1 MKRKIAVFLALLT
14 LLIGL
19 VLTPSSVFA
28 APPRQTG
35 EGWTELVP
43 GVDYQEFN
51 LPGPVRAYV
60 ARMLIAD
67 STPDWNDDDVI
78 LESAV
83 AQGKL
88 GSVETVRGMASRYND
103 SINFWDTQSPSEWG
117 NRSEIIVAVNG
128 SYFGGSDTPEN
139 GMVQSGWYAKR
150 FDDNK
155 GGSGLVWNLNRQV
168 FIGDCVSHIKDKQIL
183 TIGETGKGF
192 EFTGINVARGDD
204 AIAIILY
211 TPQFGLRTPAQSNGL
226 EVVVKLSRPLLILPI
241 SANAV
246 VGAVSQI
253 YDSSG
258 STLIPFDSVVV
269 SVDKGQRDAFL
280 DDLSI
285 GDSVRF
291 NQEITGLSK
300 ECNAT
305 TVSFPWTKAYASIG
319 AALHLVN
326 DSAIYPPI
334 EDATRAPR
342 TAIAYDAT
350 HIYLIV
356 VDGRQPDFSIGMTFQ
371 ELGDFI
377 VNTLNATNA
386 VAQDGGGSSTMVV
399 QGSVV
404 NQPSDGCYMVFLPL
418 VASPGGKVITA
429 PSIPLDERFEPT
441 DRLQHGCERR
451 VANAMMIARVAPKE
465 SSATN
470 FADGD
475 VFTTMAAPLRVGPGT
490 NYPGITVIPAGSYG
504 KILSDELVLNG
515 VRAKGTYW
523 WKVEFNGQTGWIA
536 EGAIA
541 ALTPRYSTLQNQH

>member
-1 MKRKIAVFLALLT
+1 MKSKTAILLALLT
-14 LLIGL
+14 LLIGP
-19 VLTPSSVFA
+19 VLTPSSVSA
-28 APPRQTG
+28 ATSRQTG
-35 EGWTELVP
+35 DGWTELTP
-43 GVDYQEFN
+43 GVDYQQFD
-51 LPGPVRAYV
+51 LPGPVKAYV

-67 STPDWNDDDVI
+67 QTEKLDDGDVI

-139 GMVQSGWYAKR
+139 GMIQSGWYAKR
-150 FDDNK
+150 FDDLN

-168 FIGDCVSHIKDKQIL
+168 FIGDCVTHGPKKQIL
-183 TIGETGKGF
+183 SVGDAGAVY
-192 EFTGINVARGDD
+192 EFTGINVTRGNSD
-204 AIAIILY
+204 IILY
-211 TPQFGLRTPAQSNGL
+211 TPQFGLRTPAQSDGL
-226 EVVVKLSRPLLILPI
+226 EVVVKLSRPLLIIPI

-246 VGAVSQI
+246 VGTVSQI
-253 YDSSG
+253 YDSAG

-269 SVDKGQRDAFL
+269 SVGADQRDAFL
-280 DDLSI
+280 ENLNV

-291 NQEITGLSK
+291 NQEITSLSMD
-300 ECNAT
+300 CNPT

-319 AALHLVN
+319 AALHLV
-326 DSAIYPPI
+326 DGSAIYPPI

-342 TAIAYDAT
+342 TAIAYDDT
-350 HIYLIV
+350 YIYLIV
-356 VDGRQPDFSIGMTFQ
+356 VDGRQPDFSVGMTFQ

-377 VNTLNATNA
+377 VNTLGADNA

-404 NQPSDGCYMVFLPL
+404 NRPSDGCYMVFLPL
-418 VASPGGKVITA
+418 VTSSGGKAITA
-429 PSIPLDERFEPT
+429 PSIPLDEQFEPT

-465 SSATN
+465 TSGTT

-475 VFTTMAAPLRVGPGT
+475 VFTTMDAPLRIGPGT
-490 NYPGITVIPAGSYG
+490 NYPGIVVIPAGSYG
-504 KILSDELVLNG
+504 IIQSDELVLNG

-523 WKVEFNGQTGWIA
+523 WKVSVNGQTGWIA